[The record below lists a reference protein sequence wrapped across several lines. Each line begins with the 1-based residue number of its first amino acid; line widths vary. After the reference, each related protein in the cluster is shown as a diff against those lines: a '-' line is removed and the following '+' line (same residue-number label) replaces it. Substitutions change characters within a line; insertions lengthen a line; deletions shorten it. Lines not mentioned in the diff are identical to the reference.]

1 MDSLEAEFHEWEK
14 RPPEDLRGDPLW
26 RMTAYRI
33 ALFMSDLVR
42 HDAHKILSRGAP
54 GHKVVQLE
62 SCVESVEA
70 NISEGYSKFSGRDR
84 ARFFETALASA
95 RESRGWY
102 RRSRHW
108 LGSEEAAERQMM
120 MTQVIKILTVAIPRE
135 RNGSSELRIRRARK
149 RHHDDVSDG
158 AP

>member
-1 MDSLEAEFHEWEK
+1 MTGLEARFREWEK
-14 RPPEDLRGDPLW
+14 VPPEDLHGDPLW
-26 RMTAYRI
+26 RMTAYRM

-42 HDAHKILSRGAP
+42 DDAAGILRRGAP

-70 NISEGYSKFSGRDR
+70 NIAEGYSKFSGKDR
-84 ARFFETALASA
+84 AKFFETALASA

-108 LGSEEAAERQMM
+108 LGEDEATERQMM

-135 RNGSSELRIRRARK
+135 RNRECEGRILRARMK
-149 RHHDDVSDG
+149 RRKG
-158 AP
+158 E